1 MVKKLRNRALVTTT
15 NFYYIDSQYFRM
27 LLAIDYVFI
36 LHTKINLKLFILP
49 GTYEADFL
57 VRSDSFYSL
66 RDSIQ
71 CLSHSL
77 LPHKKNEN
85 LHCHP
90 NLPKGHT
97 CAEKRTRFIFKKI
110 PTTYP
115 LNFRD
120 NILKIYEI
128 PSIKN

>member
-1 MVKKLRNRALVTTT
+1 MVKKLRNRAFVTTT

-27 LLAIDYVFI
+27 LLAIDYVFK
-36 LHTKINLKLFILP
+36 LHTKINLKSFTLP
-49 GTYEADFL
+49 RTYEADIL
-57 VRSDSFYSL
+57 VRNDSFYSL

-77 LPHKKNEN
+77 LPHNN
-85 LHCHP
+85 IQTY
-90 NLPKGHT
+90 NAIRT
-97 CAEKRTRFIFKKI
+97 CLRDTLVLKQRTRFIFKKI
-110 PTTYP
+110 PITYP

>member
-1 MVKKLRNRALVTTT
+1 MVKKLRNRAFVTTT

-27 LLAIDYVFI
+27 LLAIDYVFK
-36 LHTKINLKLFILP
+36 LHTKIHLKSFTLP
-49 GTYEADFL
+49 RTYEADIL
-57 VRSDSFYSL
+57 VRNDSFYSL

-77 LPHKKNEN
+77 LPHKN
-85 LHCHP
+85 LQCHP

-110 PTTYP
+110 HTTYP
-115 LNFRD
+115 LNCRD

>member
-1 MVKKLRNRALVTTT
+1 
-15 NFYYIDSQYFRM
+15 M
-27 LLAIDYVFI
+27 LLAIDYVFK
-36 LHTKINLKLFILP
+36 LHTKINLKLFTLP

-57 VRSDSFYSL
+57 VRNESFYSL
-66 RDSIQ
+66 RD
-71 CLSHSL
+71 SL

-115 LNFRD
+115 LNVRD
-120 NILKIYEI
+120 NILKNYEI

>member
-27 LLAIDYVFI
+27 LLAIDYVFK
-36 LHTKINLKLFILP
+36 LHTKINLKLFTLP

-77 LPHKKNEN
+77 LPHKKMRTYIAIRTCLRDTLVLKKEHVSF
-85 LHCHP
+85 LKRF
-90 NLPKGHT
+90 LQHT
-97 CAEKRTRFIFKKI
+97 
-110 PTTYP
+110 
-115 LNFRD
+115 L
-120 NILKIYEI
+120 
-128 PSIKN
+128 